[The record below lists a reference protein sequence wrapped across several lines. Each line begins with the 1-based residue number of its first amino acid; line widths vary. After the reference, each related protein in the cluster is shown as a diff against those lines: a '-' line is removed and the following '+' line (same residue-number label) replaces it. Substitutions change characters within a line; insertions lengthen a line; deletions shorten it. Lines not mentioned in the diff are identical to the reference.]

1 MGRKWTLYLGYLRFK
16 LPSSQVCHVEQITNR
31 WVVNGPYILG
41 TPALNSCGSKGTMFG
56 QLCDLVKER
65 GSI

>member
-1 MGRKWTLYLGYLRFK
+1 MNSYFGYLRFK

-41 TPALNSCGSKGTMFG
+41 TPALNYPRVKFVMWNKLLTDGS
-56 QLCDLVKER
+56 
-65 GSI
+65 